1 MRKTIIG
8 HQTGPA
14 ATGAEGWLDLGSS
27 ARVEVTSEES
37 AHPVESALL
46 TGDGRGWRA
55 AEPGRQK
62 LRIIFDAPQRL
73 RRIFLLFV
81 EEETERTQEF
91 VLRWAPEAGGPYN
104 EVVRQQYNF
113 SPAGAVRE
121 AENFGV
127 ELEGVAA
134 LELEIT
140 PDVRGGDARASLKEL
155 RLS

>member
-14 ATGAEGWLDLGSS
+14 TAGAEGWLDLGSS

-62 LRIIFDAPQRL
+62 LRIIFDTPQTL

-81 EEETERTQEF
+81 EEEAERTQEF
-91 VLRWAPEAGGPYN
+91 VLRWAPEVGGPYK

-113 SPAGAVRE
+113 SPAGAARE
-121 AENFGV
+121 TEHYGV

-140 PDVRGGDARASLKEL
+140 PDVRGGDARASLTQL